1 LPSGVPDG
9 SGATGL
15 SVQPVDGGLELRN
28 DTDKLVS
35 YRVVEREFARQ
46 SAAPCPH
53 CPCLE
58 CTLSPGTSV
67 VVPHGEIVGYLP
79 GAQEAMVA
87 WWAVTV
93 DDTGA
98 RRLDLIETVVVRL

>member
-1 LPSGVPDG
+1 LPSGVPEG

-28 DTDKLVS
+28 DTDKPVS

-46 SAAPCPH
+46 SAGPCPH
-53 CPCLE
+53 CPCPE
-58 CTLSPGTSV
+58 CTLSPGTSI
-67 VVPHGEIVGYLP
+67 VVPYADIVGYSP
-79 GAQEAMVA
+79 AAQEAMVA

-98 RRLDLIETVVVRL
+98 RQLELIETVVVQL